1 LFSKFSSCST
11 QNTDS
16 TLFYEKLGIKKTNYT
31 GNLKFALTPDLTDAK
46 KYDELKVLA
55 GDRKIFL
62 AASTHPGE
70 EEIISR
76 VTLKLKKTCKELLT
90 IVVPR
95 HPTRNNIINKNIIK
109 NTAIR
114 SMGNKIKRNTHI
126 YLADTIGELNLFYKL
141 ADIIFIGGSLV
152 MHGGQNPIEAAYHGK
167 KVYHG
172 KHVENFSDVYMTLDQ
187 MKLSQVV
194 NNERQL
200 EHFIHEEYK
209 SLDKAVRKV
218 DISSLQKEG
227 EETVKKVLKEIYQ
240 YL

>member
-1 LFSKFSSCST
+1 MT
-11 QNTDS
+11 
-16 TLFYEKLGIKKTNYT
+16 
-31 GNLKFALTPDLTDAK
+31 
-46 KYDELKVLA
+46 

-90 IVVPR
+90 VVVPR

-152 MHGGQNPIEAAYHGK
+152 MHGGQNPIEAAKLDCKIYHGPY
-167 KVYHG
+167 VY
-172 KHVENFSDVYMTLDQ
+172 NF
-187 MKLSQVV
+187 
-194 NNERQL
+194 
-200 EHFIHEEYK
+200 
-209 SLDKAVRKV
+209 
-218 DISSLQKEG
+218 
-227 EETVKKVLKEIYQ
+227 KEI
-240 YL
+240 LFRI